1 MELRLYNLAQEEML
15 IKTNI
20 YGKIIGL
27 LLGLAFLK
35 LPGAFIG
42 LVVGHMFD
50 VGYAK
55 DFSNKGGFARFFSSQ
70 GSITRQAMFFH
81 ALFSALGHICKAD
94 GKVTP
99 DEIAIASNLMDNMN
113 LSGSTRQEAQQ
124 AFRDGK
130 AKDFP
135 LLQMLDDFRKFCH
148 GRRDIMQVFL
158 EILISAA
165 CADGRITK
173 PELVV
178 LEKVAGGLNF
188 SRKDLHFLITTYE
201 AQQRFRNRGGS
212 WQNNNRKNQGNTNR
226 HAYSTSHSIDDAY
239 RILGVSRSDDDKTVK
254 RAYKKQMSL
263 HHPDKLSA
271 KGLPEQALELAK
283 NKTQDI
289 QAAYELI
296 KENRGF

>member
-1 MELRLYNLAQEEML
+1 MNF
-15 IKTNI
+15 
-20 YGKIIGL
+20 YGKIIGFAI
-27 LLGLAFLK
+27 GLALLK
-35 LPGAFIG
+35 LPGAIIG
-42 LVVGHMFD
+42 LLVGHMFD

-55 DFSNKGGFARFFSSQ
+55 DFSNKGGFARFFSSKDN
-70 GSITRQAMFFH
+70 IARQAMFFH

-99 DEIAIASNLMDNMN
+99 EEIAIATALMDNMK
-113 LSGSTRQEAQQ
+113 LQGSTREEAQQ

-135 LLQMLDDFRKFCH
+135 LLQMLDDFRTFCH
-148 GRRDIMQVFL
+148 GRRDVMQVFL

-165 CADGRITK
+165 CADGRITNA
-173 PELVV
+173 ELLV
-178 LEKVAGGLNF
+178 LEKVAAGLNF
-188 SRKDLHFLITTYE
+188 SRKDLHYLISSYE
-201 AQQRFRNRGGS
+201 AEQRFRNRSGGS
-212 WQNNNRKNQGNTNR
+212 RHNNQHHTGRQQN
-226 HAYSTSHSIDDAY
+226 HAYSSSHSLDDAY
-239 RILGVSRSDDDKTVK
+239 RILGASKQEDDKTIK

-296 KENRGF
+296 KESRGF

>member
-1 MELRLYNLAQEEML
+1 M
-15 IKTNI
+15 NI
-20 YGKIIGL
+20 YGKVIGA

-35 LPGAFIG
+35 LPGLIIG
-42 LVVGHMFD
+42 LFVGHLFD
-50 VGYAK
+50 IGYAK

-70 GSITRQAMFFH
+70 AGIKRQAVFFH

-94 GKVTP
+94 GKVTS
-99 DEIAIASNLMDNMN
+99 DEIAVASALMDNMR
-113 LSGSTRQEAQQ
+113 LSGETRQEAQQ

-135 LLQMLDDFRKFCH
+135 LSQMLEDFKTHCH
-148 GRRDIMQVFL
+148 GRRDVLQVFL

-165 CADGRITK
+165 CADGRITA
-173 PELVV
+173 PELSI
-178 LEKVAGGLNF
+178 LEKVASSLNF

-201 AQQRFRNRGGS
+201 AQQRFRTGRQQQYAGG
-212 WQNNNRKNQGNTNR
+212 TNKQSYS
-226 HAYSTSHSIDDAY
+226 AYSSSHSLTDAY
-239 RILGVSRSDDDKTVK
+239 RIIGISEDVDDKTVK

-283 NKTQDI
+283 NKAQDI
-289 QAAYELI
+289 QAAYERI
-296 KENRGF
+296 KEHRGF

>member
-1 MELRLYNLAQEEML
+1 M
-15 IKTNI
+15 NI

-27 LLGLAFLK
+27 ILGLAFLK
-35 LPGAFIG
+35 LPGAIIG
-42 LVVGHMFD
+42 LLVGHMFD
-50 VGYAK
+50 IGYAK
-55 DFSNKGGFARFFSSQ
+55 DFSNKGGFARFFSSPDN
-70 GSITRQAMFFH
+70 IARQATFFH

-94 GKVTP
+94 GKVTS
-99 DEIAIASNLMDNMN
+99 DEIAVASALMDNMK
-113 LSGSTRQEAQQ
+113 LTGATRQEAQQ

-135 LLQMLDDFRKFCH
+135 MQQMLEDFRTFCH

-165 CADGRITK
+165 CADGRISDA
-173 PELVV
+173 ELLV
-178 LEKVAGGLNF
+178 LEKVAAGLNF
-188 SRKDLHFLITTYE
+188 GRKDLHFLITTYE
-201 AQQRFRNRGGS
+201 AGQRFRHQRGS
-212 WQNNNRKNQGNTNR
+212 RRDNTHQNQG
-226 HAYSTSHSIDDAY
+226 YSSSHSLEDAY
-239 RILGVSRSDDDKTVK
+239 RILGVNTTEDNKAIK

-283 NKTQDI
+283 SKTQDI

-296 KENRGF
+296 KESRGF

>member
-1 MELRLYNLAQEEML
+1 MS
-15 IKTNI
+15 I
-20 YGKIIGL
+20 YGKIIGFII
-27 LLGLAFLK
+27 GLAFLK
-35 LPGAFIG
+35 LPGAIIG
-42 LVVGHMFD
+42 LLVGHMFD

-55 DFSNKGGFARFFSSQ
+55 DFSNKGGFARFFSSKD
-70 GSITRQAMFFH
+70 SIARQAMFFH

-99 DEIAIASNLMDNMN
+99 DEIAIASALMDNMK

-135 LLQMLDDFRKFCH
+135 LIQMLDDFRKFCH
-148 GRRDIMQVFL
+148 GRRDVMQVFL

-165 CADGRITK
+165 CSDGRITSA
-173 PELVV
+173 ELLV
-178 LEKVAGGLNF
+178 LEKVAAGLNF
-188 SRKDLHFLITTYE
+188 SPKDLNFLISSYE
-201 AQQRFRNRGGS
+201 AEQRFRHRNGGGQQNRD
-212 WQNNNRKNQGNTNR
+212 NQKYQS
-226 HAYSTSHSIDDAY
+226 YSPSHSLEDAY
-239 RILGVSRSDDDKTVK
+239 RIIGATSKDDDKTIK
-254 RAYKKQMSL
+254 RAYKKQMSM

-283 NKTQDI
+283 SKTQDI

-296 KENRGF
+296 KEQRGF

>member
-1 MELRLYNLAQEEML
+1 MNF
-15 IKTNI
+15 
-20 YGKIIGL
+20 YGKIIGFAI
-27 LLGLAFLK
+27 GLAFLK
-35 LPGAFIG
+35 LPGAIIG
-42 LVVGHMFD
+42 LLVGHMFD

-55 DFSNKGGFARFFSSQ
+55 DFSNKGGFARFFSSKD
-70 GSITRQAMFFH
+70 SIARQAMFFH

-99 DEIAIASNLMDNMN
+99 EEIAIATALMNNMK
-113 LSGSTRQEAQQ
+113 LEGSTRQEAQQ

-135 LLQMLDDFRKFCH
+135 LLKMLDDFRKFCH
-148 GRRDIMQVFL
+148 GRRDVMQVFL

-165 CADGRITK
+165 CADGRITNA
-173 PELVV
+173 ELLV
-178 LEKVAGGLNF
+178 LEKVAAGLNF
-188 SRKDLHFLITTYE
+188 SRKDLHYLISSYE
-201 AQQRFRNRGGS
+201 AEQRFRNRNGGNRQYS
-212 WQNNNRKNQGNTNR
+212 QQHSGRQQNQT
-226 HAYSTSHSIDDAY
+226 YSSSHSLNDAY
-239 RILGVSRSDDDKTVK
+239 RILGVTKQEDDKTIK

-296 KENRGF
+296 KESRGF

>member
-1 MELRLYNLAQEEML
+1 MNF
-15 IKTNI
+15 
-20 YGKIIGL
+20 YGKIIGFA
-27 LLGLAFLK
+27 LGLAFLK
-35 LPGAFIG
+35 LPGAIIG
-42 LVVGHMFD
+42 LLVGHMFD

-55 DFSNKGGFARFFSSQ
+55 DFSNKGGFARFFSSKD
-70 GSITRQAMFFH
+70 SIARQAMFFH

-99 DEIAIASNLMDNMN
+99 EEIAIATALMDNMK
-113 LSGSTRQEAQQ
+113 LQGSTRQEAQQ

-148 GRRDIMQVFL
+148 GRRDVMQVFL

-165 CADGRITK
+165 CADGRITNA
-173 PELVV
+173 ELLV
-178 LEKVAGGLNF
+178 LEKVAAGLNF
-188 SRKDLHFLITTYE
+188 SRKDLHFLISSYE
-201 AQQRFRNRGGS
+201 AEQRFRQRKGGNR
-212 WQNNNRKNQGNTNR
+212 QNSQQHTGRQQNQ
-226 HAYSTSHSIDDAY
+226 AYSSSHSLADAY
-239 RILGVSRSDDDKTVK
+239 RILGVGKQEDDKTIK

-283 NKTQDI
+283 TKTQDI

-296 KENRGF
+296 KESRGF

>member
-1 MELRLYNLAQEEML
+1 MNF
-15 IKTNI
+15 
-20 YGKIIGL
+20 YGKIIGA

-35 LPGAFIG
+35 LPGLIIG
-42 LVVGHMFD
+42 LFVGHMFD
-50 VGYAK
+50 IGYAK
-55 DFSNKGGFARFFSSQ
+55 DFSKQGGFARFFSSKD
-70 GSITRQAMFFH
+70 SIQRQAVFFH

-99 DEIAIASNLMDNMN
+99 DEIAIASTLMDNMR
-113 LSGSTRQEAQQ
+113 LSGATREEAQQ

-135 LLQMLDDFRKFCH
+135 LRQMLEDFKKHSH
-148 GRRDIMQVFL
+148 GRRDILQMFL

-165 CADGRITK
+165 CADGRITA
-173 PELVV
+173 PELLV
-178 LEKVAGGLNF
+178 LEKVANSLQF
-188 SRKDLHFLITTYE
+188 SRNDLHFLISTYE
-201 AQQRFRNRGGS
+201 AQQRFRHKWR
-212 WQNNNRKNQGNTNR
+212 QQGNSGQ
-226 HAYSTSHSIDDAY
+226 HQKYDSYSSSHSLQDAY
-239 RILGVSRSDDDKTVK
+239 RILGVEKNVDDTAVK

-271 KGLPEQALELAK
+271 KGLPPQALELAK

-296 KENRGF
+296 KDHRGF

>member
-1 MELRLYNLAQEEML
+1 MCINM
-15 IKTNI
+15 NF
-20 YGKIIGL
+20 YGKIIGFAI
-27 LLGLAFLK
+27 GLAFLK
-35 LPGAFIG
+35 LPGAIIG
-42 LVVGHMFD
+42 LIVGHMFD

-55 DFSNKGGFARFFSSQ
+55 DFSNKGGFARFFSSKD
-70 GSITRQAMFFH
+70 SIARQAMFFH

-99 DEIAIASNLMDNMN
+99 DEIAIASALMDNMKLQGN
-113 LSGSTRQEAQQ
+113 TRQEAQQ

-148 GRRDIMQVFL
+148 GRRDVMQVFL

-165 CADGRITK
+165 CADGRITNA
-173 PELVV
+173 ELLV
-178 LEKVAGGLNF
+178 LEKVAAGLNF
-188 SRKDLHFLITTYE
+188 NRKDLHFLISSYE
-201 AQQRFRNRGGS
+201 AEQRFRNRSGGS
-212 WQNNNRKNQGNTNR
+212 RQNNQQHTGRQQNQ
-226 HAYSTSHSIDDAY
+226 AYSSSHSLDDAY
-239 RILGVSRSDDDKTVK
+239 RILGANKKEDDKTIK
-254 RAYKKQMSL
+254 RAYKKQMSM

-283 NKTQDI
+283 SKTQDI

-296 KENRGF
+296 KESRGF

>member
-1 MELRLYNLAQEEML
+1 M
-15 IKTNI
+15 NI
-20 YGKIIGL
+20 FGKIIGAII
-27 LLGLAFLK
+27 GLALLK

-42 LVVGHMFD
+42 LIVGHLFD

-55 DFSNKGGFARFFSSQ
+55 DFSQKGGFARFFSNKVDLK
-70 GSITRQAMFFH
+70 RQAVFFH

-99 DEIAIASNLMDNMN
+99 EEIRIASTLMDNMQ
-113 LSGSTRQEAQQ
+113 LTGDTRKEAQQ

-135 LLQMLDDFRKFCH
+135 LIDMLKDFKAYCH
-148 GRRDIMQVFL
+148 GRRDVLQVFL

-173 PELVV
+173 PELVI
-178 LEKVAGGLNF
+178 LEKVAASLGFGRN
-188 SRKDLHFLITTYE
+188 DLHFLISTYE
-201 AQQRFRNRGGS
+201 AEQRFRGGKRS
-212 WQNNNRKNQGNTNR
+212 NQEQR
-226 HAYSTSHSIDDAY
+226 SQQRQRQYQSYSGQQSLADAY
-239 RILGVSRSDDDKTVK
+239 KILGVGDSDDNTTVK

-263 HHPDKLSA
+263 HHPDKLIA

-283 NKTQDI
+283 TKTQDI

-296 KENRGF
+296 KEKRGL

>member
-1 MELRLYNLAQEEML
+1 
-15 IKTNI
+15 
-20 YGKIIGL
+20 
-27 LLGLAFLK
+27 
-35 LPGAFIG
+35 
-42 LVVGHMFD
+42 MFD

-55 DFSNKGGFARFFSSQ
+55 DFSNKGGFARFFSSKD
-70 GSITRQAMFFH
+70 GIARQAMFFH

-99 DEIAIASNLMDNMN
+99 DEIAIASALMDNMK
-113 LSGSTRQEAQQ
+113 LTGTTRQEAQQ

-135 LLQMLDDFRKFCH
+135 LSQMLDDFRQFCH
-148 GRRDIMQVFL
+148 GRRDVMQVFL

-165 CADGRITK
+165 CADGRITTA
-173 PELVV
+173 ELLI
-178 LEKVAGGLNF
+178 LEKVAAGLNF
-188 SRKDLHFLITTYE
+188 SRKDLHFLISTYE
-201 AQQRFRNRGGS
+201 AQQRFRHRYDGR
-212 WQNNNRKNQGNTNR
+212 QNTQQNHGKREYQS
-226 HAYSTSHSIDDAY
+226 YSSSHSFEDAY
-239 RILGVSRSDDDKTVK
+239 RILGVTSKDDDKTIK

-296 KENRGF
+296 KEKRGF

>member
-1 MELRLYNLAQEEML
+1 MNF
-15 IKTNI
+15 
-20 YGKIIGL
+20 YGKIIGFA
-27 LLGLAFLK
+27 LGLAFLK
-35 LPGAFIG
+35 LPGAIIG
-42 LVVGHMFD
+42 LLVGHMFD

-55 DFSNKGGFARFFSSQ
+55 DFSNKGGFARFFSSKD
-70 GSITRQAMFFH
+70 SIARQAMFFH

-99 DEIAIASNLMDNMN
+99 EEIAIATALMDNMK
-113 LSGSTRQEAQQ
+113 LQGSTRQEAQQ

-148 GRRDIMQVFL
+148 GRRDVMQVFL

-165 CADGRITK
+165 CADGRITNA
-173 PELVV
+173 ELLV
-178 LEKVAGGLNF
+178 LEKVAAGLNF
-188 SRKDLHFLITTYE
+188 SRKDLHFLISSYE
-201 AQQRFRNRGGS
+201 AEQRFRHRQGGNR
-212 WQNNNRKNQGNTNR
+212 QNSQHHTGRKQNQ
-226 HAYSTSHSIDDAY
+226 AYSSSHSLADAY
-239 RILGVSRSDDDKTVK
+239 RILGVGKQEDDKTIK

-296 KENRGF
+296 KESRGF